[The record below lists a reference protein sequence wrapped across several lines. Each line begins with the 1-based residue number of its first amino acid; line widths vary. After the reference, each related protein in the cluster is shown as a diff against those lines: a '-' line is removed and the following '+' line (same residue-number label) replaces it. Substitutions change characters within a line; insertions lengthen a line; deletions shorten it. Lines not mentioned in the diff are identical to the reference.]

1 MVSGIV
7 VRGTLVSPFFYLRYG
22 TDREAFNKE

>member
-7 VRGTLVSPFFYLRYG
+7 VRGTLESPFFYLRYG
-22 TDREAFNKE
+22 TDREIDTE

>member
-22 TDREAFNKE
+22 TDRETDTE